1 MSRVVHFEIHA
12 AEPARLIEFYSK
24 LFGWNFQQWGQMD
37 YWIINTGPDNKP
49 GIHGGLVLRRG
60 PSPVEGQAVNSFV
73 CTIEIDSVD
82 ETLKQG
88 VALGG
93 TIAVPKMPIPT
104 VGWLAYLK
112 DTDGNI
118 LGVMQR
124 DPQAK

>member
-12 AEPARLIEFYSK
+12 AEPIKLIEFYSK

-37 YWIINTGPDNKP
+37 YWMINTGPDNKP
-49 GIHGGLVLRRG
+49 GINGGLVLRRG

-82 ETLKQG
+82 EILKQG